1 MRYSTPRP
9 GQIVRQ
15 DVGREA
21 RLLLVEIHRDQAEVD
36 RRALLHRHQHREHG
50 VGILAAGDA
59 DEQRIAVFDHV
70 VISDGSADIA
80 FQALFQAL
88 KIL

>member
-1 MRYSTPRP
+1 M
-9 GQIVRQ
+9 
-15 DVGREA
+15 
-21 RLLLVEIHRDQAEVD
+21 
-36 RRALLHRHQHREHG
+36 
-50 VGILAAGDA
+50 
-59 DEQRIAVFDHV
+59 FDHV